1 MTVLKT
7 FLITWIASIAVV
19 FFVDILPD
27 SMDWIVELV
36 EFRWGEEWSRRVN
49 LLFNILMPTLFAAS
63 LITIIVSIFFEGV

>member
-27 SMDWIVELV
+27 SMDWIVGQP
-36 EFRWGEEWSRRVN
+36 F
-49 LLFNILMPTLFAAS
+49 I
-63 LITIIVSIFFEGV
+63 

>member
-63 LITIIVSIFFEGV
+63 LITIAVSIFFEGV